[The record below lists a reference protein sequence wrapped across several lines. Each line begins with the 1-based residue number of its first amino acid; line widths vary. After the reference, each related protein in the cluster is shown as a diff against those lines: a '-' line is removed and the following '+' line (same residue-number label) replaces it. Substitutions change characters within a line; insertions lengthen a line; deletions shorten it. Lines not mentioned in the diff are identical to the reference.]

1 MAKPDDTGNSRDQAR
16 ADAAAKL
23 DNIRKPAA
31 TEAAQDK
38 PNKGQDEKVYTFL
51 NVAGA
56 SVEGTMR
63 EYREKFKAEGYTRR
77 EETDDAKLPVTVDA
91 DGAEPAEVDTA
102 DIKDYE
108 PVSSNPVP
116 IK

>member
-23 DNIRKPAA
+23 D
-31 TEAAQDK
+31 
-38 PNKGQDEKVYTFL
+38 KVYTFL